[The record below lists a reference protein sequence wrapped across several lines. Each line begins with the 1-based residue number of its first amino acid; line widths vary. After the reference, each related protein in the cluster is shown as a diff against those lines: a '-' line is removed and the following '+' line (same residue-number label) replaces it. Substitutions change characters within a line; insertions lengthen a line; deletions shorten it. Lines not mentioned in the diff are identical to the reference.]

1 MSERDNL
8 GEFEQLVLLAI
19 LRLGDEAYGMR
30 IRREIDERAGRPISV
45 GAMYSTLDRLEQ
57 KGFVDS
63 ALGEATSERGGRAKR
78 FFTVNPSGRQMLTR
92 SLTAVGK
99 MARGFFPIL
108 GVVR

>member
-1 MSERDNL
+1 MGERDNL

-19 LRLGDEAYGMR
+19 LRLRADAYGMR
-30 IRREIDERAGRPISV
+30 IRREIEERAGRATSI
-45 GAMYSTLDRLEQ
+45 GALYSTLERMEQ
-57 KGFVDS
+57 KGFIKS

-99 MARGFFPIL
+99 MAKGHFPFPEAI
-108 GVVR
+108 